1 MDNNELERLK
11 LKTDLIY
18 KKLLIFSAIAGGSW
32 IYGTKLS
39 NSFISFLLFVFFIFV
54 AIGTAINIL
63 KLNAIEKELS

>member
-1 MDNNELERLK
+1 MDNNELEKLK

-39 NSFISFLLFVFFIFV
+39 NSFISFLLFGF
-54 AIGTAINIL
+54 L
-63 KLNAIEKELS
+63 YL

>member
-1 MDNNELERLK
+1 MDNNELEKLK

-39 NSFISFLLFVFFIFV
+39 NSFISFLLFGFFIFV
-54 AIGTAINIL
+54 AIGIAINIL

>member
-1 MDNNELERLK
+1 MQNNKLERLK
-11 LKTDLIY
+11 LKIDLIY

-39 NSFISFLLFVFFIFV
+39 NSFIGFLLFGFFIFIATGIAV
-54 AIGTAINIL
+54 NIL